1 MAPGSGLREELEEIN
16 RELRKTFLKLQ
27 SLLEK
32 KQRALR
38 EAEILE
44 DEQEQER
51 LSEVVLQIEK
61 KLREIRQIGILPPS
75 TTP

>member
-1 MAPGSGLREELEEIN
+1 VAPGSSLREELEEIN

>member
-1 MAPGSGLREELEEIN
+1 MEPGSSLREELEEIN

-44 DEQEQER
+44 DEREQER

-75 TTP
+75 ATP

>member
-1 MAPGSGLREELEEIN
+1 VEPGSSLREELEEIN

-44 DEQEQER
+44 DEREQER

-75 TTP
+75 ATP

>member
-1 MAPGSGLREELEEIN
+1 MAPGSSLREELEEIN

>member
-1 MAPGSGLREELEEIN
+1 VAPASGLREELEEIN

-61 KLREIRQIGILPPS
+61 KLHEIRQIGILPPS